1 MIKFWVGAWIV
12 LSAILLIFP
21 LWFLLYFFYTF
32 AAKYILQFFG
42 SLRDKKMMYKI
53 KEELVD
59 SNIIEEELHEFHEDN
74 EEEDITTEE
83 ELLSV
88 PVHEWPTEHLEKTD
102 ISGVF
107 DKTLPIEDLPPEE
120 REFLKRRKRDIEK
133 IVYQALVLRKE
144 GKLDDYEKKVIE
156 WLAID
161 PDDRDLN
168 KLLADFYFNLWNY
181 KKALSLLKKIVE
193 IDPTDHKA
201 IWQIWEMYLISGD
214 FETAELLVD
223 KAISL
228 NQSNPKYY
236 ISMVE
241 ILYNTERRAEA
252 VDVMEKVVKLRPTN
266 TVYLLTLADL
276 CFENQ
281 DFDTAKKNYF
291 RVLEYEPTNEK
302 AKAKLKSLT

>member
-1 MIKFWVGAWIV
+1 MIKFGVSSWII
-12 LSAILLIFP
+12 LSAILLVFP
-21 LWFLLYFFYTF
+21 IGFLLYFLYTF
-32 AAKYILQFFG
+32 AAKYVLQFFG

-59 SNIIEEELHEFHEDN
+59 SNIIEEELHEFHE
-74 EEEDITTEE
+74 EEEDLSEE

-88 PVHEWPTEHLEKTD
+88 PFNDSGNDLLEKAD
-102 ISGVF
+102 VDDVF
-107 DKTLPIEDLPPEE
+107 DTPAVEEDSYEDKELV
-120 REFLKRRKRDIEK
+120 KKKKKDIEK

-144 GKLDDYEKKVIE
+144 GKLDDYEKKIIE
-156 WLAID
+156 GLAID
-161 PDDRDLN
+161 SEDRDLN
-168 KLLADFYFNLWNY
+168 KLLADYYFNLGNY

-193 IDPTDHKA
+193 LDPTDHKA
-201 IWQIWEMYLISGD
+201 IWQIGEMYLISGD

-236 ISMVE
+236 ISLVE
-241 ILYNTERRAEA
+241 ILYNTERKVEA

-276 CFENQ
+276 YFEIQN
-281 DFDTAKKNYF
+281 FDIAKKNYF

-302 AKAKLKSLT
+302 AKSKLKSLT

>member
-1 MIKFWVGAWIV
+1 
-12 LSAILLIFP
+12 
-21 LWFLLYFFYTF
+21 
-32 AAKYILQFFG
+32 
-42 SLRDKKMMYKI
+42 MYKI

-59 SNIIEEELHEFHEDN
+59 SNIIEEELHEFHEEAD
-74 EEEDITTEE
+74 EDIMTSEE

-88 PVHEWPTEHLEKTD
+88 PVNEWHSDLDKSD
-102 ISGVF
+102 INWVF
-107 DKTLPIEDLPPEE
+107 DEQPLAPEDLSQEE
-120 REFLKRRKRDIEK
+120 KELQKRKKRDIEK

-161 PDDRDLN
+161 PEDRDLN

-302 AKAKLKSLT
+302 AKSKLKSLT

>member
-1 MIKFWVGAWIV
+1 
-12 LSAILLIFP
+12 
-21 LWFLLYFFYTF
+21 
-32 AAKYILQFFG
+32 
-42 SLRDKKMMYKI
+42 
-53 KEELVD
+53 
-59 SNIIEEELHEFHEDN
+59 
-74 EEEDITTEE
+74 
-83 ELLSV
+83 
-88 PVHEWPTEHLEKTD
+88 
-102 ISGVF
+102 
-107 DKTLPIEDLPPEE
+107 
-120 REFLKRRKRDIEK
+120 
-133 IVYQALVLRKE
+133 
-144 GKLDDYEKKVIE
+144 
-156 WLAID
+156 
-161 PDDRDLN
+161 
-168 KLLADFYFNLWNY
+168 
-181 KKALSLLKKIVE
+181 
-193 IDPTDHKA
+193 
-201 IWQIWEMYLISGD
+201 MYLISGD

-302 AKAKLKSLT
+302 AKSKLKSLT

>member
-1 MIKFWVGAWIV
+1 
-12 LSAILLIFP
+12 
-21 LWFLLYFFYTF
+21 
-32 AAKYILQFFG
+32 
-42 SLRDKKMMYKI
+42 MMYKI

-59 SNIIEEELHEFHEDN
+59 SNIIEEELHDFR
-74 EEEDITTEE
+74 EEEEGDVVSSEE

-88 PVHEWPTEHLEKTD
+88 PVHQWPTDHLDKSD
-102 ISGVF
+102 IKGVF
-107 DKTLPIEDLPPEE
+107 DEQSLSPEELSHEE
-120 REFLKRRKRDIEK
+120 RELLKRKKREIEK

-144 GKLDDYEKKVIE
+144 GKLDEYEKKVIE

-161 PDDRDLN
+161 PEDRDLN

-302 AKAKLKSLT
+302 AKSKLKSLT

>member
-1 MIKFWVGAWIV
+1 MITFWIGSWIV
-12 LSAILLIFP
+12 LSIILLLFP
-21 LWFLLYFFYTF
+21 LGFLAYFGYKLV
-32 AAKYILQFFG
+32 AKHAFQIVSG
-42 SLRDKKMMYKI
+42 MREKKMMHKI

-59 SNIIEEELHEFHEDN
+59 SNIIEEELHEFHQEDEESLS
-74 EEEDITTEE
+74 EEEI
-83 ELLSV
+83 LAV
-88 PVHEWPTEHLEKTD
+88 PVNSNPDDDKLDKSD

-107 DKTLPIEDLPPEE
+107 DSVSTEQELTNEE
-120 REFLKRRKRDIEK
+120 KESLKRKKREIEK

-144 GKLDDYEKKVIE
+144 GKLDEYEKKVIE

-168 KLLADFYFNLWNY
+168 KLLADFYFNLGNY

-193 IDPTDHKA
+193 LDPSDHKA
-201 IWQIWEMYLISGD
+201 IWQIGEMYLISGD
-214 FETAELLVD
+214 FETAELLLD

-241 ILYNTERRAEA
+241 VYYNTDRKLEA
-252 VDVMEKVVKLRPTN
+252 VEVMDKVVKLRPTN
-266 TVYLLTLADL
+266 TTYLLTLADL
-276 CFENQ
+276 CFEIQ
-281 DFDTAKKNYF
+281 DFATAKKNYF